1 MSCEIY
7 TPYTGA
13 VDILLIDCCLMLIT
27 SAILM
32 TGTRLQTINYVSKNS
47 GLFYGRTVTFLF
59 S

>member
-13 VDILLIDCCLMLIT
+13 VDVLLIDCCLMLIT

-32 TGTRLQTINYVSKNS
+32 TGTRLQTINYASKNS
-47 GLFYGRTVTFLF
+47 
-59 S
+59 